1 METQAEGEL
10 DGQEHEHERTN
21 PEDVAAA
28 QVNLLPIAVAAV
40 SGASS
45 RRFIRK
51 CTIDGGSKK
60 VNLTAHL

>member
-1 METQAEGEL
+1 MDKNT
-10 DGQEHEHERTN
+10 DTDT
-21 PEDVAAA
+21 EDAAAA
-28 QVNLLPIAVAAV
+28 QANLLPIAVAV
-40 SGASS
+40 SGASG